1 MYNIRF
7 RHSPTHIWILVV
19 LLIISFAGGIFFEK
33 RNDVLDSSSII
44 SNGDSDTLPSLDFK
58 NLLKVWKSL
67 DELYVEED
75 DLDTKELIYGAVKG
89 FVGAVKDPYTVYMT
103 PEETSEFQQSLSGEL
118 EGIGALLEMKDDM
131 LTVVTPLKDSPAE
144 KAGVKTGDVIVAI
157 NGEDATEM
165 SLYEAVS
172 RIRGEGGTDVTI
184 SIFRAGTKEVFDVT
198 ITRGTIEIDSITME
212 KKENG
217 IFLISVNQFSDT
229 TSNEFEEAISK
240 ILLDDPNG
248 LIIDLR
254 FNGGGYLDIAVD
266 MLSELLEENLPVV
279 RIERRSAKDNEVM
292 YTSGLNRLTNIPL
305 VVLVNEGSASA
316 SEIVAGAI
324 QDHERGAVI
333 GMKTFG
339 KGSVQEIHSYPDG
352 SSLRVTIA
360 HWLTPDGRSIN
371 KEGIVPDV
379 TIEITEEDIKADRDP
394 QMEEALRYLQ

>member
-1 MYNIRF
+1 MYNIHF

-19 LLIISFAGGIFFEK
+19 LFIISFAGGVFFEK

-339 KGSVQEIHSYPDG
+339 KGYVQEIHSYPDG